1 VRIKG
6 LESSNGMALNEKT
19 GEMGDYDPSRKR
31 WTVTVDGLSRSI
43 KEENLELIVARSIS
57 FLILDTRSEFWTRAR
72 QKGGPIAGVFGVLLA
87 VLSSSSS
94 CSNIT
99 ASSDTSPLESTG
111 TTRRTGR
118 GDAGSEE
125 VSVIC
130 VYGNPDE
137 LTEKGIHKLFS
148 QIRSMGAPDAFIEV
162 AQETVYSKLNTS
174 KFSLKQ
180 QDQIDQA
187 RLKFEETSS
196 LGVELKPG
204 SIALEKALDSALK
217 ALQMHI
223 EVFGRDHLEVARS
236 LLSDS

>member
-1 VRIKG
+1 MTIKG
-6 LESSNGMALNEKT
+6 LESSNGMALNKKT
-19 GEMGDYDPSRKR
+19 GEIGNYDPSRKR

-43 KEENLELIVARSIS
+43 KAENLELNDPRSIC
-57 FLILDTRSEFWTRAR
+57 FLTLDTRSELWTRAR

-87 VLSSSSS
+87 VLSSSS
-94 CSNIT
+94 CSNIS

-111 TTRRTGR
+111 TTRTTGR

-125 VSVIC
+125 LSAIC

-162 AQETVYSKLNTS
+162 AQKTVYSKLMMS

-187 RLKFEETSS
+187 RLKFEETLS

-204 SIALEKALDSALK
+204 SIALEKALDSALN

-236 LLSDS
+236 FLSDS